1 MSPRL
6 HPVVP
11 PGTDIGGY
19 LVEEK
24 LGAGGFGAVYRARRG
39 GRLYALK
46 LIPLWGLAEWA
57 EREVAILLRL
67 KHSNLVRIRGH
78 GQWPDEAP
86 QYFFIVM
93 DYVEGR
99 RLDVW
104 AREENPSARE
114 VVLKVRGV
122 ARGLGA
128 AHRAKVV
135 HRDLKESNVIERA
148 SDGEAVVVDF
158 GAGGYE
164 SAPSITG
171 GVLPPGTPE
180 YRAPEAWRFQQEH
193 GDERGRSYQ
202 PGPSDD
208 LYSLGVVLY
217 GLLTGRQPFLPDE
230 AAGVEAVLNR
240 APKPPHVLNPRV
252 PEALSAVCM
261 RLLAKA
267 PEERHPD
274 ADALCAELEALLAQ
288 ADESWDVKLCDAYGP
303 DTATT
308 LAAMP
313 HAGEDEL
320 VQWLK
325 KRKARPRRGPR
336 PPHGEGA
343 RDPDSNAVSIQAEPP
358 PPAHARPGPTP
369 APPPARALQFNT
381 LRVAIWMSLL
391 VGLSVGVLVLA
402 RNQTP
407 APAPAARHGLEP
419 HPIVATDSPP
429 ASPALALASWAPGQE
444 VAAPWMPLEA
454 DPAAAALDGA
464 PTLAAVAI
472 TATFSQE
479 KASVKMKKNTGVSPE
494 SEPQRPRVATVGKA
508 LGLGIA
514 ACMELAC
521 TGSQVRPTPPPEECP
536 PGAVEAMEK
545 LGLFARGAGRGE
557 STFDLRPETSRFITV
572 REGETTIRMIRRWG
586 NLPSPTLFSGRL
598 IVGPERVYGRL
609 TEARTPD
616 NERIP
621 VCVQFLDPQDNAIGI
636 QKREPTSDPSTAIV
650 YSTMDLKAVRRFE

>member
-11 PGTDIGGY
+11 PSTDIGGY

-93 DYVEGR
+93 DYVKGR

-261 RLLAKA
+261 RLLAKE

-308 LAAMP
+308 LAEVP

-336 PPHGEGA
+336 QRAEDAAH
-343 RDPDSNAVSIQAEPP
+343 DPESNAAAIQAELPP
-358 PPAHARPGPTP
+358 PVPARPGPTP
-369 APPPARALQFNT
+369 APPPAQASHFHDLRA
-381 LRVAIWMSLL
+381 AIWMGLL
-391 VGLSVGVLVLA
+391 VLLGVGVGVGVLVIA
-402 RNQTP
+402 RNLWSSS
-407 APAPAARHGLEP
+407 PAPAARHALELRSNA
-419 HPIVATDSPP
+419 VSFSPSA
-429 ASPALALASWAPGQE
+429 ASTSTLALWAPGQE
-444 VAAPWMPLEA
+444 VAAPWMPPEA
-454 DPAAAALDGA
+454 QEAAAALNGA
-464 PTLAAVAI
+464 PTLAAVVLP
-472 TATFSQE
+472 ATLSEE
-479 KASVKMKKNTGVSPE
+479 KASVKMKKNTGVSP
-494 SEPQRPRVATVGKA
+494 GKA

-514 ACMELAC
+514 ACLTMAC
-521 TGSQVRPTPPPEECP
+521 PGPQVRPTPPPEDCP
-536 PGAVEAMEK
+536 LGAVEAMEK
-545 LGLFARGAGRGE
+545 LGIKVGDETLEVTWSARGENSGRRSVKEGW
-557 STFDLRPETSRFITV
+557 TS
-572 REGETTIRMIRRWG
+572 IRV
-586 NLPSPTLFSGRL
+586 FSGSREIGMHPDTIL
-598 IVGPERVYGRL
+598 SGKLLFGDRVYGRF
-609 TEARTPD
+609 TEARLPKGGGTVRVCMELRD
-616 NERIP
+616 GSGKRGLERQP
-621 VCVQFLDPQDNAIGI
+621 G
-636 QKREPTSDPSTAIV
+636 STEGNV
-650 YSTMDLKAVRRFE
+650 KVWDTGYVRAVDRFE

>member
-67 KHSNLVRIRGH
+67 KHSHLVRIRGH
-78 GQWPDEAP
+78 GQWPDAAP
-86 QYFFIVM
+86 QFFFIVM

-114 VVLKVRGV
+114 VALKVLGV

-135 HRDLKESNVIERA
+135 HRDLKESNIVVRA
-148 SDGEAVVVDF
+148 SDGDAVVVDF

-202 PGPSDD
+202 AGPSDD
-208 LYSLGVVLY
+208 LYALGVVLY
-217 GLLTGRQPFLPDE
+217 WLLTGRQPFLPDE

-240 APKPPHVLNPRV
+240 APKPPHVLNSRV
-252 PEALSAVCM
+252 AEALSAVCM
-261 RLLAKA
+261 RLLAKE

-288 ADESWDVKLCDAYGP
+288 VDESWDVKLCDAYGP

-308 LAAMP
+308 LAEVP

-320 VQWLK
+320 LQWLK

-336 PPHGEGA
+336 QRAEDAAHDSE
-343 RDPDSNAVSIQAEPP
+343 SNAAAIQAELPP
-358 PPAHARPGPTP
+358 PVPARPGPTP
-369 APPPARALQFNT
+369 APPPAQASHFHDLRA
-381 LRVAIWMSLL
+381 AIWMGLL
-391 VGLSVGVLVLA
+391 VLLGVGVLVLA
-402 RNQTP
+402 RNLRSSS
-407 APAPAARHGLEP
+407 PAPAARHALEP
-419 HPIVATDSPP
+419 RSNAVSFSPSA
-429 ASPALALASWAPGQE
+429 ASTFTLALWAPGQE
-444 VAAPWMPLEA
+444 VAAPWMAPEA
-454 DPAAAALDGA
+454 QQAAAALNGA
-464 PTLAAVAI
+464 PTLAAVALP
-472 TATFSQE
+472 ATLSEE
-479 KASVKMKKNTGVSPE
+479 KASVKMKKNTGVSP
-494 SEPQRPRVATVGKA
+494 GKA
-508 LGLGIA
+508 LGLGVA
-514 ACMELAC
+514 ACLTMAC
-521 TGSQVRPTPPPEECP
+521 PGPQVRPTPPPEDCP

-545 LGLFARGAGRGE
+545 LGIKVGDEWLQVTWSARGEGSGRRSVKEGWTSIRVFSGIRRIE
-557 STFDLRPETSRFITV
+557 LRPD
-572 REGETTIRMIRRWG
+572 TILSG
-586 NLPSPTLFSGRL
+586 KLLFGD
-598 IVGPERVYGRL
+598 RVYGRF
-609 TEARTPD
+609 TEARLPKGGGTV
-616 NERIP
+616 R
-621 VCVQFLDPQDNAIGI
+621 VCMELRDGSG
-636 QKREPTSDPSTAIV
+636 KRGLEREPGSTEGNV
-650 YSTMDLKAVRRFE
+650 KVWDTGYVRAVDRFE

>member
-6 HPVVP
+6 HPIVP

-39 GRLYALK
+39 GRRYALK

-86 QYFFIVM
+86 QSFFIVM

-104 AREENPSARE
+104 AKEENPSARE
-114 VVLKVRGV
+114 VVLKVLGV

-135 HRDLKESNVIERA
+135 HRDLKESNIIERA

-202 PGPSDD
+202 PSPSDD

-217 GLLTGRQPFLPDE
+217 WLLTGRQPFLPDE

-261 RLLAKA
+261 RLLAKE

-274 ADALCAELEALLAQ
+274 ADALCVELEALLAQ
-288 ADESWDVKLCDAYGP
+288 ADESLDAKLCDAYGP

-308 LAAMP
+308 LAEVP

-325 KRKARPRRGPR
+325 KRKARPRRGP
-336 PPHGEGA
+336 H
-343 RDPDSNAVSIQAEPP
+343 
-358 PPAHARPGPTP
+358 PPAEVAAHDPASIAAVIQPELPPLLPTCPAPPHARPQAQAGHFT
-369 APPPARALQFNT
+369 A
-381 LRVAIWMSLL
+381 LRVASWMSLL
-391 VGLSVGVLVLA
+391 VIVSVLMLARDLAPSSAQVARHTQEPHSSAASSSPPVAPTLVLA
-402 RNQTP
+402 L
-407 APAPAARHGLEP
+407 G
-419 HPIVATDSPP
+419 
-429 ASPALALASWAPGQE
+429 APGQE
-444 VAAPWMPLEA
+444 VAAPWMAPEA
-454 DPAAAALDGA
+454 QEAAVALNGA
-464 PTLAAVAI
+464 PILAAVALP
-472 TATFSQE
+472 ATLSEE
-479 KASVKMKKNTGVSPE
+479 KVSVKMKKTTGVSP
-494 SEPQRPRVATVGKA
+494 GKA

-514 ACMELAC
+514 ACLTMAC
-521 TGSQVRPTPPPEECP
+521 PGPQVRPTPPPEDCP

-545 LGLFARGAGRGE
+545 LGIKVGDERLEVTWGAQGANAERRSVKEGWTSMRIYSGSREIEMRTGTILSGKLLFG
-557 STFDLRPETSRFITV
+557 D
-572 REGETTIRMIRRWG
+572 
-586 NLPSPTLFSGRL
+586 
-598 IVGPERVYGRL
+598 RVYGRF
-609 TEARTPD
+609 TEARLPKGGGTV
-616 NERIP
+616 R
-621 VCVQFLDPQDNAIGI
+621 VCMELRDQSGKRGLE
-636 QKREPTSDPSTAIV
+636 REPGSTEGNV
-650 YSTMDLKAVRRFE
+650 KVWDSGFVRAVDRFE

>member
-217 GLLTGRQPFLPDE
+217 WLLTGRQPFLPDE

-252 PEALSAVCM
+252 PETLSAVCM
-261 RLLAKA
+261 RLLAKE

-274 ADALCAELEALLAQ
+274 ADALCAELESLLAQ

-308 LAAMP
+308 LAAVP

-343 RDPDSNAVSIQAEPP
+343 HDPDSNAVAIQTELLPP
-358 PPAHARPGPTP
+358 VPARPAPTY
-369 APPPARALQFNT
+369 ATLQAGAGHAHPM
-381 LRVAIWMSLL
+381 RVAAWIGLL
-391 VGLSVGVLVLA
+391 VVLSVGALVIASNL
-402 RNQTP
+402 RP
-407 APAPAARHGLEP
+407 FPAPAARHGLEP
-419 HPIVATDSPP
+419 HPNVALDSPP
-429 ASPALALASWAPGQE
+429 ASPAFALASWAPGQE
-444 VAAPWMPLEA
+444 VAAPWMAPEA
-454 DPAAAALDGA
+454 QEAAAALDGA
-464 PTLAAVAI
+464 PTLAAVALP
-472 TATFSQE
+472 ATLSEE
-479 KASVKMKKNTGVSPE
+479 KASVKMKKNTGVP
-494 SEPQRPRVATVGKA
+494 PGKA

-514 ACMELAC
+514 ACLTMAC
-521 TGSQVRPTPPPEECP
+521 PGPQVRPTPPPEDCP
-536 PGAVEAMEK
+536 PGAVETMEK
-545 LGLFARGAGRGE
+545 LGTKVGDEQIVVSWAKQGEGAGRTTAKEGWT
-557 STFDLRPETSRFITV
+557 SIRIFSGTPGLRP
-572 REGETTIRMIRRWG
+572 GTILTG
-586 NLPSPTLFSGRL
+586 KL
-598 IVGPERVYGRL
+598 IFGDRVYGRF
-609 TEARTPD
+609 TEAQLPKGGGTVR
-616 NERIP
+616 
-621 VCVQFLDPQDNAIGI
+621 VCMELRDESG
-636 QKREPTSDPSTAIV
+636 KRGLEREPGSTEGNV
-650 YSTMDLKAVRRFE
+650 KVWNTGYVRAVDRFE

>member
-78 GQWPDEAP
+78 GQWPDAAP

-135 HRDLKESNVIERA
+135 HRDLKESNVVVRA

-202 PGPSDD
+202 AGPSDD
-208 LYSLGVVLY
+208 LYALGVVLY
-217 GLLTGRQPFLPDE
+217 WLLTGRQPFLPDE

-240 APKPPHVLNPRV
+240 APKPPHVLNSRV

-261 RLLAKA
+261 RLLAKE
-267 PEERHPD
+267 PEARHPD
-274 ADALCAELEALLAQ
+274 ADALCAELGALLAQ
-288 ADESWDVKLCDAYGP
+288 VDESWDVKLCDAYGP

-308 LAAMP
+308 LAEVP

-320 VQWLK
+320 LQWLK

-336 PPHGEGA
+336 QRAEDAAHDSE
-343 RDPDSNAVSIQAEPP
+343 SNAAAIQAELPP
-358 PPAHARPGPTP
+358 PVPARPGPTP
-369 APPPARALQFNT
+369 APPPAQASHFHDLRA
-381 LRVAIWMSLL
+381 AIWMGLL
-391 VGLSVGVLVLA
+391 VLLGVGVLVLA
-402 RNQTP
+402 RNLRSSS
-407 APAPAARHGLEP
+407 PAPAARHALEP
-419 HPIVATDSPP
+419 RSNAVSFSPSA
-429 ASPALALASWAPGQE
+429 ASTFTLALWAPGQE
-444 VAAPWMPLEA
+444 VAAPWMAPEA
-454 DPAAAALDGA
+454 QQAAAALNGA
-464 PTLAAVAI
+464 PTLAAVALP
-472 TATFSQE
+472 ATLSEE
-479 KASVKMKKNTGVSPE
+479 KASVKMKKNTGVSP
-494 SEPQRPRVATVGKA
+494 GKA
-508 LGLGIA
+508 LGLGVA
-514 ACMELAC
+514 ACLTMAC
-521 TGSQVRPTPPPEECP
+521 PGPQVRPTPPPEDCP

-545 LGLFARGAGRGE
+545 LGIKVGDEWLQVTWSARGEDSGRRSVKEGWTSIRVFSGIRRIE
-557 STFDLRPETSRFITV
+557 LRPD
-572 REGETTIRMIRRWG
+572 TILSG
-586 NLPSPTLFSGRL
+586 KLLFGD
-598 IVGPERVYGRL
+598 RVYGRF
-609 TEARTPD
+609 TEARLPKGGGTV
-616 NERIP
+616 R
-621 VCVQFLDPQDNAIGI
+621 VCMELRDGSG
-636 QKREPTSDPSTAIV
+636 KRGLEREPGSTEGNV
-650 YSTMDLKAVRRFE
+650 KVWDTGYVRAVDRFE

>member
-19 LVEEK
+19 LVEAK

-86 QYFFIVM
+86 QSFFIVM

-104 AREENPSARE
+104 AKGENPSARE
-114 VVLKVRGV
+114 VALKVLGV

-135 HRDLKESNVIERA
+135 HRDLKESNVVVRA
-148 SDGEAVVVDF
+148 SDDAAVVVDF

-202 PGPSDD
+202 PSPSDD
-208 LYSLGVVLY
+208 LYALGVVLY
-217 GLLTGRQPFLPDE
+217 WLLTGRQPFLPDE
-230 AAGVEAVLNR
+230 AAGVEAVINR

-252 PEALSAVCM
+252 PEALSAMCM
-261 RLLAKA
+261 RLLAKE
-267 PEERHPD
+267 PEDRHPD
-274 ADALCAELEALLAQ
+274 ADALCAGLEALLAQ
-288 ADESWDVKLCDAYGP
+288 TDESWDVKLCDTYGP

-308 LAAMP
+308 LAELP

-336 PPHGEGA
+336 QQAEDAAH
-343 RDPDSNAVSIQAEPP
+343 DPESNAAAIQAELPP
-358 PPAHARPGPTP
+358 PVPARPSPTP
-369 APPPARALQFNT
+369 APPLAQARHFHD
-381 LRVAIWMSLL
+381 LRAAIWMGLL
-391 VGLSVGVLVLA
+391 VILGVGVLVIA
-402 RNQTP
+402 RNLRSSS
-407 APAPAARHGLEP
+407 PAPAARHALEP
-419 HPIVATDSPP
+419 RSSAASFSPSA
-429 ASPALALASWAPGQE
+429 ASTFTLALWAPGQE
-444 VAAPWMPLEA
+444 VAAPWMPPEA
-454 DPAAAALDGA
+454 QEAAAALNGVR
-464 PTLAAVAI
+464 TLAAVALP
-472 TATFSQE
+472 ATLSEE
-479 KASVKMKKNTGVSPE
+479 KASVKMKKNTGVSP
-494 SEPQRPRVATVGKA
+494 GKA

-514 ACMELAC
+514 ACLTMAC
-521 TGSQVRPTPPPEECP
+521 PGPQVRPTPPPEDCP

-545 LGLFARGAGRGE
+545 LGIKVGDEKLEVTWSARGENSGRRSVKEGW
-557 STFDLRPETSRFITV
+557 TS
-572 REGETTIRMIRRWG
+572 IRV
-586 NLPSPTLFSGRL
+586 FSGSHDIGMHPDTIL
-598 IVGPERVYGRL
+598 SGKLLFGDRVYGRF
-609 TEARTPD
+609 TEARLPKGGGTV
-616 NERIP
+616 R
-621 VCVQFLDPQDNAIGI
+621 VCMELRDGSG
-636 QKREPTSDPSTAIV
+636 KRGLEREPGSTEGNV
-650 YSTMDLKAVRRFE
+650 KVWDTGYVRAVDRFE

>member
-122 ARGLGA
+122 VRGLGA
-128 AHRAKVV
+128 AHQAKVV

-208 LYSLGVVLY
+208 LYALGVVLY
-217 GLLTGRQPFLPDE
+217 WLLTGRQPFLPDE

-261 RLLAKA
+261 RLLAKE
-267 PEERHPD
+267 PEER
-274 ADALCAELEALLAQ
+274 
-288 ADESWDVKLCDAYGP
+288 
-303 DTATT
+303 
-308 LAAMP
+308 
-313 HAGEDEL
+313 
-320 VQWLK
+320 
-325 KRKARPRRGPR
+325 
-336 PPHGEGA
+336 
-343 RDPDSNAVSIQAEPP
+343 
-358 PPAHARPGPTP
+358 
-369 APPPARALQFNT
+369 
-381 LRVAIWMSLL
+381 
-391 VGLSVGVLVLA
+391 
-402 RNQTP
+402 
-407 APAPAARHGLEP
+407 
-419 HPIVATDSPP
+419 
-429 ASPALALASWAPGQE
+429 
-444 VAAPWMPLEA
+444 
-454 DPAAAALDGA
+454 
-464 PTLAAVAI
+464 
-472 TATFSQE
+472 
-479 KASVKMKKNTGVSPE
+479 
-494 SEPQRPRVATVGKA
+494 
-508 LGLGIA
+508 
-514 ACMELAC
+514 
-521 TGSQVRPTPPPEECP
+521 
-536 PGAVEAMEK
+536 
-545 LGLFARGAGRGE
+545 
-557 STFDLRPETSRFITV
+557 
-572 REGETTIRMIRRWG
+572 
-586 NLPSPTLFSGRL
+586 
-598 IVGPERVYGRL
+598 
-609 TEARTPD
+609 
-616 NERIP
+616 
-621 VCVQFLDPQDNAIGI
+621 
-636 QKREPTSDPSTAIV
+636 
-650 YSTMDLKAVRRFE
+650 